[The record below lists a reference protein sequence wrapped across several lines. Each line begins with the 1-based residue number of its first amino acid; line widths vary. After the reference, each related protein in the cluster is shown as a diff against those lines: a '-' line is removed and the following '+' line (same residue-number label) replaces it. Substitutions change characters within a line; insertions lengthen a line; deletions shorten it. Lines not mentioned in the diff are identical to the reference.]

1 MYIVNDG
8 GWHFSNIKSP
18 KSILH
23 KYQSYLHHR
32 EFDLNPMTV
41 DEIKEIINEKKA
53 IYDLKLDKRVGKKV
67 SKDSNLK
74 KIDIEQLPKYIQ
86 INKDKLKDWID

>member
-1 MYIVNDG
+1 
-8 GWHFSNIKSP
+8 
-18 KSILH
+18 
-23 KYQSYLHHR
+23 
-32 EFDLNPMTV
+32 MTV

-74 KIDIEQLPKYIQ
+74 KICLLYTSDAADE
-86 INKDKLKDWID
+86 